1 MDSLVCGIDVG
12 STNVKVILVDRSA
25 RSVWTKAIPV
35 PRSMYGGL
43 PATDAAVLVATLEGL
58 VIEGWRAT
66 GAATPLRAISITGVG
81 EDGVP
86 VSDDLRPL
94 DLAIPW
100 FDNRADNESQRLR
113 DFAGESAGE
122 STRAG
127 VSIDSSR
134 TAAKWLWLRE
144 NRPEVMRDARLWLAL
159 TDYAAAWWSRTP
171 FISETLA
178 ARTACYDVFSRT
190 WMPAMLGACGAPPLP
205 PVLAAG
211 TVVGTVAAGPLLESG
226 AAAGNT
232 LIVAGGH
239 DHPIAASA
247 VRRLNGQALVDSLG
261 TANLMYTE
269 IENVEPRADP
279 FVAFSVP
286 ALGTPG
292 VACLGVY
299 EFSAALEPFRA
310 RDSGVALSSFLAG
323 GRLPGKPSTAWDI
336 SEALKRCLN
345 PATNSAPYGDAVQLR
360 AALESGCLYARRML
374 EAIRDTGSTATPIY
388 AVGGWARSDAL
399 LQLRA
404 SVFGEAVASV
414 EESELTALGAA
425 LIARDA
431 IEPSET
437 RLPFQRHVRFIQ
449 PLAEWQEIYEQYY
462 PEFRERL
469 DRFKE
474 KRTA

>member
-35 PRSMYGGL
+35 PRSMQGGL
-43 PATDAAVLVATLEGL
+43 PATDASALVATLEGL

-100 FDNRADNESQRLR
+100 FDKRADNESERLR
-113 DFAGESAGE
+113 DFAGES
-122 STRAG
+122 SRAG

-144 NRPEVMRDARLWLAL
+144 NRPEVMRDARLWLTL

-178 ARTACYDVFSRT
+178 TRTACYDVFSRT

-226 AAAGNT
+226 AASGNT

-269 IENVEPRADP
+269 IESVEPRTDP

-310 RDSGVALSSFLAG
+310 RDAGVALRSFLAG
-323 GRLPGKPSTAWDI
+323 GRLPGKPSEAGDI
-336 SEALKRCLN
+336 AEALKRGLVPTIN
-345 PATNSAPYGDAVQLR
+345 PVPYGDAVQLR
-360 AALESGCLYARRML
+360 ATLESACLYARRML
-374 EAIRDTGSTATPIY
+374 EAIRDTGSSATPIY

-431 IEPSET
+431 IESSET

-449 PLAEWQEIYEQYY
+449 PLAEWEEIYEQYY

>member
-12 STNVKVILVDRSA
+12 STNLKVILVDRSA

-35 PRSMYGGL
+35 PRSMQGGL
-43 PATDAAVLVATLEGL
+43 PATDASALVVTLEDL
-58 VIEGWRAT
+58 IIEGWRAT
-66 GAATPLRAISITGVG
+66 GSSTALRAISITGVG

-100 FDNRADNESQRLR
+100 FDKRAENQSERLR
-113 DFAGESAGE
+113 DFAGES
-122 STRAG
+122 SRAG

-144 NRPEVMRDARLWLAL
+144 NRPEIMRNACLWLAL
-159 TDYAAAWWSRTP
+159 TDYAAAWWCRTP
-171 FISETLA
+171 FMSETLA
-178 ARTACYDVFSRT
+178 ARTACYDVFSRA
-190 WMPAMLGACGAPPLP
+190 WMPAMLDACGAPPQP
-205 PVLAAG
+205 PVLVAG

-261 TANLMYTE
+261 TANLMYSE
-269 IENVEPRADP
+269 IGSVEPRTDP

-286 ALGTPG
+286 ALGKPG

-299 EFSAALEPFRA
+299 EFSAAIEPFRA
-310 RDSGVALSSFLAG
+310 RDGGVALSSFLAG
-323 GRLPGKPSTAWDI
+323 GRLPGKPSEAGDI
-336 SEALKRCLN
+336 IEALKRSLN
-345 PATNSAPYGDAVQLR
+345 PANQAPYGDAVRLR
-360 AALESGCLYARRML
+360 ETLESGCLYARRML
-374 EAIRDTGSTATPIY
+374 EAIRDAGSSATPIY
-388 AVGGWARSDAL
+388 SVGGWARSDAL

-404 SVFGEAVASV
+404 SVFGEAVSSV
-414 EESELTALGAA
+414 EENELTALGAA

-431 IEPSET
+431 TGSSATQPPFERRV
-437 RLPFQRHVRFIQ
+437 RLIQ
-449 PLAEWQEIYEQYY
+449 PLTEWQEIYERYY
-462 PEFRERL
+462 PKFRDRL
-469 DRFKE
+469 DQCKE